1 MPVRLKDVAR
11 DLNVSV
17 VTVSKALRGQS
28 DISTATKK
36 RILKRARELNYR
48 PNWIARS
55 LVSGRTHTIGLVVP
69 DLMSSFFAEVAKGIS
84 EKVRPFGYQVVISI
98 SEENPQLERQEVDS
112 LLARRVDGLVL
123 ASAQPPTCIDLFR
136 AVEEHRVPYVLID
149 RKIAGLDA
157 NYVGVN
163 DQTVGQVATEH
174 LIACGCRS
182 IAHIGGPKIG
192 TAIGRLEGYRKA
204 LAEHGMT
211 PPPAFIL
218 RGEYQDSGGYRAMRR
233 LLARKRRPDG
243 VFCFND
249 PVAAGAV
256 KAILD
261 AGLEIPRDI
270 AVVGVGNVH
279 YSDQLRV
286 PLSTVDQSS
295 AKVGQ
300 NAAELLLHLIEK
312 HTRGTRQILLPAQLI
327 VRNSSQSNGAPR
339 SPVAE

>member
-1 MPVRLKDVAR
+1 MKDVAR
-11 DLNVSV
+11 DLGVSV
-17 VTVSKALRGQS
+17 VTVSKALRDQS
-28 DISTATKK
+28 DISPATKK
-36 RILKRARELNYR
+36 RILKRARELNYQ

-98 SEENPQLERQEVDS
+98 SEEDARLEREEVNT

-123 ASAQPPTCIDLFR
+123 ASAQPPTRTELFR
-136 AVEEHRVPYVLID
+136 AIEEQRVPYVLID
-149 RKIAGLDA
+149 RKIAGLKA
-157 NYVGVN
+157 NYVGIN
-163 DQTVGQVATEH
+163 DETVGQIATEH
-174 LIACGCRS
+174 LIGCGCRA

-192 TAIGRLEGYRKA
+192 TAIGRREGYRRA
-204 LAEHGMT
+204 LDRHGLSA
-211 PPPAFIL
+211 PASFVVN
-218 RGEYQDSGGYRAMRR
+218 GSYEDAGGYRAMRR
-233 LLARKRRPDG
+233 LLALKHRPDG

-256 KAILD
+256 KAILEAALD
-261 AGLEIPRDI
+261 IPRDM

-295 AKVGQ
+295 AEVGR
-300 NAAELLLHLIEK
+300 NAAELLLQLIEK
-312 HTRGTRQILLPAQLI
+312 RARGTRTILLSPQLI
-327 VRNSSQSNGAPR
+327 VRESSSRNGAARPAVH
-339 SPVAE
+339 S